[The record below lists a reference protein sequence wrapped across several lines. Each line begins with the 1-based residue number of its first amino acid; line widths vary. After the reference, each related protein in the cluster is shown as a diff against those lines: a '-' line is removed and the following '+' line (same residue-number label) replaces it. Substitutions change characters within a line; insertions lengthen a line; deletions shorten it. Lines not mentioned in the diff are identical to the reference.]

1 LRRAFRGDNVF
12 VQENEMRDLLA
23 GITPIAAGF
32 ALAVII
38 HRSERGKQ
46 TA

>member
-1 LRRAFRGDNVF
+1 
-12 VQENEMRDLLA
+12 MRDLLA

-38 HRSERGKQ
+38 HRTERRQ
-46 TA
+46 TS

>member
-1 LRRAFRGDNVF
+1 
-12 VQENEMRDLLA
+12 MRDLLA

-38 HRSERGKQ
+38 HRSDRARHE
-46 TA
+46 A

>member
-1 LRRAFRGDNVF
+1 
-12 VQENEMRDLLA
+12 MRDVIA

-38 HRSERGKQ
+38 HRSERIRQ
-46 TA
+46 A

>member
-1 LRRAFRGDNVF
+1 LQRLFQGDNVF
-12 VQENEMRDLLA
+12 VPENEMRDLLA

-38 HRSERGKQ
+38 HRSERSK